1 MSEKTETQSPLRPAV
16 IAVAVVGV
24 LLTLGSLFVLPT
36 TTLAVGIG
44 AGVAVLHLLAIAYWV
59 GRALSGVGFS
69 LSWLA
74 VSLLKL
80 GVLFAGLAWLA
91 KSEIVPLL
99 PLLVGYGALPLG
111 VVASTLS
118 MQNAQGLPA
127 DTESTR
133 VPDGGTTH

>member
-24 LLTLGSLFVLPT
+24 LLTLGSLFVAT
-36 TTLAVGIG
+36 SATLAVGIG
-44 AGVAVLHLLAIAYWV
+44 ALVAVLHLLAIAYWV

-91 KSEIVPLL
+91 KSEVVALL
-99 PLLVGYGALPLG
+99 PMLVGYGALPLG

-118 MQNAQGLPA
+118 AQNGQGLPA
-127 DTESTR
+127 EDESTR
-133 VPDGGTTH
+133 VSERGTTH